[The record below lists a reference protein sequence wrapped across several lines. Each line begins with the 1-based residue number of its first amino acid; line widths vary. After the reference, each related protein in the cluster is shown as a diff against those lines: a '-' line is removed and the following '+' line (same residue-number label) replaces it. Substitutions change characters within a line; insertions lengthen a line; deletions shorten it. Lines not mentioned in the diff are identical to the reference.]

1 MAVES
6 PRAWFVPSTT
16 APAPAPSPEPD
27 LPPRR
32 VPTGVADFDH
42 LTGGVPT
49 GSVILLVG
57 EAGAGH
63 QEFALTSAVH
73 MMLHYDDPELHRFYL
88 GSARGPFTYPQGVV
102 YVSLTRTEDQVLRE
116 VELGFDPQYREVLA
130 RHLRFHDLSPAYFSD
145 SVVPAGWAAVP
156 SPLLAGAP
164 AASRAAGPL
173 EAIADAFEAD
183 GPSNLVVVDS
193 LTDLFVRRGVD
204 TEELLTLVKGLR
216 RRAKAWDGLVY
227 LLLSRGVAGAD
238 REQALVDSVDGV
250 LSFQWTSSPHQSFR
264 RRTMLIERFLP
275 VLPRIRLE
283 QQGRFVIQVSSS
295 TGLVTTQ
302 YERI

>member
-1 MAVES
+1 MAVDS
-6 PRAWFVPSTT
+6 PRAWFAPTT
-16 APAPAPSPEPD
+16 APAP
-27 LPPRR
+27 PPPATGGAEVARR

-49 GSVILLVG
+49 GSVILLIG

-88 GSARGPFTYPQGVV
+88 GSARGPFTYPRAVV
-102 YVSLTRTEDQVLRE
+102 YVSLTRTQEQVLRE
-116 VELGFDPQYREVLA
+116 VELGFDPQYRDVLS

-145 SVVPAGWAAVP
+145 SVVPAGWASVP
-156 SPLLAGAP
+156 SALLDPGP
-164 AASRAAGPL
+164 TRPNVSSPL
-173 EAIADAFEAD
+173 EAIANAFEAD
-183 GPSNLVVVDS
+183 GASNLVVVDS

-216 RRAKAWDGLVY
+216 RRAKAGDGLVY
-227 LLLSRGVAGAD
+227 LLLSRGVAGVD

-275 VLPRIRLE
+275 VLPRIRLVL
-283 QQGRFVIQVSSS
+283 QGRFVILVCSAS
-295 TGLVTTQ
+295 GLVSTQ
-302 YERI
+302 FERI